1 MAGISFSAPKHWE
14 DWVGALLGV
23 WLLASPMV
31 IQYGEMVATQ
41 NAFLV
46 GVLLFIIAVVEITA
60 FRAWEEWI
68 NVVLGAWLVASPWVL
83 GASSVAMTNLVI
95 VGVLVIALA
104 LYEIWDEGQHLP
116 HAA

>member
-46 GVLLFIIAVVEITA
+46 GVLLLIIAIVEITA
-60 FRAWEEWI
+60 FRTWEEWI

-83 GASSVAMTNLVI
+83 GASLVAMTNLVI

-104 LYEIWDEGQHLP
+104 LYEIWVEGRHLP